1 MKAPHL
7 KLVFLCP
14 SLLFIALFFT
24 GCGAYQQ
31 NLLFRGGEYFDNGA
45 FQEVLAEAE
54 KNYKIEKFDYL
65 AIQVFTNGGEA
76 IIDPNGEFQGLQN
89 NSGGNPQQRRT
100 QNNGQPIPRWVDP
113 MRQGNGGMGMN
124 QFGTNIRTF
133 LVGQD
138 GTVDLPKVGKVN
150 LADKTLA
157 EATELLR
164 GKYNEYY
171 EKPFVQISYTSKRV
185 VVMGAL
191 GAEVVPLLYENMNLL
206 EAIARVGNPDENAR
220 ANQVRLIRG
229 VGTENMRMQQIDL
242 TTWEGLQKAELI
254 LQPNDVI
261 YIEPRRRVG
270 RELISDIGT
279 VLQIVGSTMTLVLT
293 TLLLYDRASG
303 N

>member
-1 MKAPHL
+1 VKAPHL
-7 KLVFLCP
+7 KLVFLYP
-14 SLLFIALFFT
+14 FLLFIALFFT

-65 AIQVFTNGGEA
+65 AIQVFTNSGEA
-76 IIDPNGEFQGLQN
+76 IIDPNGEFRGIQN
-89 NSGGNPQQRRT
+89 SDVNPQRRT
-100 QNNGQPIPRWVDP
+100 NNNMQPVPRWVDP
-113 MRQGNGGMGMN
+113 MRQGNGGMGGMN
-124 QFGTNIRTF
+124 QMGGNIRTF

-138 GTVDLPKVGKVN
+138 GTVDLPKIGKVD
-150 LADKTLA
+150 LSEKTLA

-164 GKYNEYY
+164 GKYSKFY

-206 EAIARVGNPDENAR
+206 EAIARVGNPDQNAR